1 MSDNEKEKIYN
12 HKQKEASYKGIKNP
26 DHKSND
32 THKPKIKQPKSLVK
46 YDIRSILEND
56 IFRDTFFKI

>member
-1 MSDNEKEKIYN
+1 MSDNEKEKICK
-12 HKQKEASYKGIKNP
+12 HKQKEASYTGIKNP

-32 THKPKIKQPKSLVK
+32 IHKPKIKQPKSLGK
-46 YDIRSILEND
+46 YHMRSILDND